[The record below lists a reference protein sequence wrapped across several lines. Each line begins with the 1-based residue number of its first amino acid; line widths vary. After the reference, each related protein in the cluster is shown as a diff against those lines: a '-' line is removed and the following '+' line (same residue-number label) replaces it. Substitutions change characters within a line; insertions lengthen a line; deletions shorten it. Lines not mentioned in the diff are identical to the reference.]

1 MPRWLLA
8 CALLLAT
15 GASALSAQSVERTL
29 ERACDN
35 GELRDCVLLGLIYET
50 GAGNDAPDIESAVEL
65 YSRACQYGIE
75 AGCIRLALAQ
85 QVPPPGSREEGFVR
99 VGYLADAETG
109 EPIAD
114 AVVEVPRLG
123 LRVLADGAGRV
134 DLGALPRGRHR
145 VTAGKLGYERVEGEL
160 PVPWDRDFLML
171 LDRIVPSEE
180 DTQGAIYGRV
190 VEEGT
195 GRELGYV
202 DVTLGSEPPIQLVT
216 GADGRF
222 SLSGLEPGTV
232 DVTFSLIGYAPRTTT
247 LQIRPGETLE
257 VRASLST
264 QVIEL
269 EPIQVVVG
277 SGYLQ
282 RSGFYRRTRTSIG
295 YQLSRGQLD
304 EMHPIAM
311 SDVLQR
317 VPGVRVIQ
325 MGRGAVP
332 VTARLETALGQGECR
347 LRPYLDGMAMFEW
360 NIDSLRPDDVEAIEV
375 YHNPSTP
382 IEYSRLM
389 DPDGH
394 YPCGVILI
402 WTTRGGQ

>member
-1 MPRWLLA
+1 MLRWCAALA
-8 CALLLAT
+8 LSLA
-15 GASALSAQSVERTL
+15 AVVPPLSAQSVERTH

-50 GAGNDAPDIESAVEL
+50 GTGDDAPDVQRAIPL
-65 YSRACQYGIE
+65 YQRACEFGIE
-75 AGCIRLALAQ
+75 AGCVRLALAQ
-85 QVPPPGSREEGFVR
+85 QAPPAGPRQEGFVR
-99 VGYLADAETG
+99 VGYIADAETG
-109 EPIAD
+109 APIAE

-123 LRVLADGAGRV
+123 LRVLADEAGRV

-145 VTAGKLGYERVEGEL
+145 VTAGRLGYDRVEGDL
-160 PVPWDRDFLML
+160 PVPWERDFLML
-171 LDRIVPSEE
+171 LDRIEPTEA
-180 DTQGAIYGRV
+180 DTHGAIYGRV

-195 GRELGYV
+195 GRELPYV
-202 DVTLGSEPPIQLVT
+202 DVTLAGESPVQLVT
-216 GADGRF
+216 GPDGRF
-222 SLSGLEPGTV
+222 SVAGLEPGTL
-232 DVTFSLIGYAPRTTT
+232 DVTFTLIGYEPRTTT

-269 EPIQVVVG
+269 EPIQVIVG

-282 RSGFYRRTRTSIG
+282 RTGFYRRTRTSVG
-295 YQLSRGQLD
+295 YQLSRADLD
-304 EMHPIAM
+304 EIDPVVM
-311 SDVLQR
+311 SEVLMR
-317 VPGVRVIQ
+317 VPGVNVLQTR
-325 MGRGAVP
+325 RGAVP

-360 NIDSLRPDDVEAIEV
+360 DFDSVRPGDVEAIEV
-375 YHNPSTP
+375 YHGAAAP

-402 WTTRGGQ
+402 WTTRGSQ